1 MSNSIE
7 VKKPWQKEHKMIGIG
22 SSNESLLTNIMI
34 NVVEKCDM
42 EMNVTYK
49 NLSAWLVWWV

>member
-49 NLSAWLVWWV
+49 NLSAWLV